1 MIEETPQ
8 MADIYQSLRDRITD
22 VTQTVFSQKTGKTLK
37 DLYLI
42 SVISGSHSGP
52 AWLICGPE
60 DRS

>member
-1 MIEETPQ
+1 